1 MVLLISTQSRLELR
15 RSNIPTFDTSRQQ
28 DGLELVGVVD
38 SRVKD
43 AKLKRESMTK
53 KERDR

>member
-1 MVLLISTQSRLELR
+1 MVLLISTQSRSELR